1 MNSVLKSDIFNGV
14 MLSSV
19 VQADGKRIFPND
31 EFNRTKL
38 AATFLTAGCSKMTHV
53 MCGFLLMA
61 LALTMDSDEYAK
73 VKVVSHKMY
82 YDFKDA
88 GMPIEYAMA
97 AAMRIKAETPDF
109 FNSLA
114 KE

>member
-1 MNSVLKSDIFNGV
+1 MNSLLKGDLFNGV
-14 MLSSV
+14 MLASV
-19 VQADGKRIFPND
+19 VQADGKRIVPND

-38 AATFLTAGCSKMTHV
+38 AETFLAAGCSQMTPV

-61 LALTMDSDEYAK
+61 MALPINSDEYAK

-82 YDFKDA
+82 YDFEEA